1 LAEEKK
7 EEVYKERVHW
17 QLHIGEAGRQF
28 RGYIE
33 SAGFIRVALFVTFFE
48 STLIDAGIEMYF
60 ADDLSRIGIHDDD

>member
-1 LAEEKK
+1 
-7 EEVYKERVHW
+7 VHW

-48 STLIDAGIEMYF
+48 STLIDAGIEILF
-60 ADDLSRIGIHDDD
+60 CG